1 MAWETQGPI
10 VDRSTELLGASDK
23 GILMF
28 RKLLREQIERV
39 QDGGEPAGVIRDG
52 ALNRIIELSV
62 SRGLSNMTQELE
74 PDDGVTA
81 GMRSVFASANGD

>member
-1 MAWETQGPI
+1 
-10 VDRSTELLGASDK
+10 
-23 GILMF
+23 
-28 RKLLREQIERV
+28 
-39 QDGGEPAGVIRDG
+39 VIRDG